1 MSTMGSFA
9 NKQGHIMNNIERIL
23 SEVYGVGVA
32 VAPKEAVLWAAEKI
46 ADKEQARKELK
57 RANRIRAK
65 FGKPVVY
72 ARWGSHAF

>member
-1 MSTMGSFA
+1 MTTFT
-9 NKQGHIMNNIERIL
+9 NIEKVL

-46 ADKEQARKELK
+46 ADTTLARKELK

-65 FGKPVVY
+65 FGKPIVY
-72 ARWGSHAF
+72 APFGHHAF